1 MSLATRPMQ
10 QDTEGGERKRRG
22 QRPKREKKEKAG
34 PEPGECC
41 DL

>member
-1 MSLATRPMQ
+1 MNLATRTMQ
-10 QDTEGGERKRRG
+10 WDMEGGEKRRG

-34 PEPGECC
+34 LEPRKWC

>member
-1 MSLATRPMQ
+1 MSLATRTMQ
-10 QDTEGGERKRRG
+10 WDTDGGEKRRG

-34 PEPGECC
+34 PEPGEWC